1 MNWKSLPVLLSG
13 LALASVAPLSHAAVY
28 SQSFTAANG
37 TTGAGLG
44 DGSSINGSGDGGYIP
59 SIQGNALE
67 LTNAANGGTTS
78 TFMIPALAN
87 SSKGF
92 TATFDVFLQDTQ
104 GGNRPAD
111 GFGFVYG
118 SGLIAGSVFGEE
130 GPGSANSLTWVL
142 DSWDNTWG
150 NDGGEARIKIGAV
163 NAYNLPYKVLSDGE
177 TRNISVSLEWSPTNG
192 ASLSVDGVSLYTNVL
207 IPSGNFTAG
216 DDYMFGIG
224 GRTGGATETL
234 RIDNLRIV
242 TVPEPTVALLAGLG
256 GLGALMRRRR

>member
-1 MNWKSLPVLLSG
+1 MNCKYLPTLLGG
-13 LALASVAPLSHAAVY
+13 LALASFAPLSHAAVY
-28 SQSFTAANG
+28 SQSFTAADG

-44 DGSSINGSGDGGYIP
+44 DGSSINGAGDGGYVP
-59 SIQGNALE
+59 KIQGNALE

-87 SSKGF
+87 SSQGF
-92 TATFDVFLQDTQ
+92 TASFDVFLQDAQ

-130 GPGSANSLTWVL
+130 GPGTANSLTWVL

-163 NAYNLPYKVLSDGE
+163 NAYNLPYKVLSEGE
-177 TRNISVSLEWSPTNG
+177 TRNISVSLGWNPADG
-192 ASLSVDGVSLYTNVL
+192 ASLSVNGVPLYSNVV
-207 IPSGNFTAG
+207 IPSGVFTAG
-216 DDYMFGIG
+216 NDYMFGIG

-234 RIDNLRIV
+234 RIDNLRIT
-242 TVPEPTVALLAGLG
+242 TVPEPTMALLAGLG
-256 GLGALMRRRR
+256 GLGAVLRRRR